1 MIELKGV
8 TKNYGLKSLGL
19 SNVDLKINPGEV
31 VGILGQNGSG
41 KTTLLKSI
49 MGLCALNRGEG
60 LIDGKDPKS
69 QYERLSY
76 ITEEG
81 SFFPA
86 MTPLEYGD
94 FLSEFFSKFDKPQY
108 LKLLRFFEID
118 ERQKIKTMS
127 RGQKAKVETAAGF
140 SRGADIILMDEPFL
154 GKDMVTR
161 RDFLKLMN
169 ASLRTHETILV
180 ATHLIDEIEYLL
192 DRVVILK
199 FGRIVRDFYMDELR
213 EQGISLEDKLLEA
226 GGYTADRYQKWMDE
240 I

>member
-8 TKNYGLKSLGL
+8 TKHYGLKSLGL
-19 SNVDLKINPGEV
+19 SNVDLRINPGEV

-41 KTTLLKSI
+41 KTTLLKAI
-49 MGLCALNRGEG
+49 MGLCALNQGTVT
-60 LIDGKDPKS
+60 IDGKDPRT

-81 SFFPA
+81 SYLPA
-86 MTPLEYGD
+86 MTPLEYSE
-94 FLSEFFSKFDKPQY
+94 FLSEFFRKFDKPRY
-108 LKLLRFFEID
+108 LKLLMFFEID

-127 RGQKAKVETAAGF
+127 KGQRAKVETAAGF
-140 SRGADIILMDEPFL
+140 SKGADIILMDEPFL
-154 GKDMVTR
+154 CKDMVTR

-180 ATHLIDEIEYLL
+180 ATHLIDEIENLL

-199 FGRIVRDFYMDELR
+199 YGRILQNFYMDELR
-213 EQGISLEDKLLEA
+213 EQGMGLADKLMEA
-226 GGYTADRYQKWMDE
+226 GGYTADRYRKWVDE